1 MPVYTYVTTEKN
13 MAEGTKAALD
23 AEIAKIHSSVT
34 GAPTAL
40 VHVIFHDLPAT
51 NVFTDSSPSRP
62 LLITGV
68 IRAGRA
74 DGDKVGLAT
83 DISSRSSRIAG
94 IPEARIRVNIA
105 DRPARFVVE
114 GGRVMP
120 EPGAEDDWLA
130 ETTSRSAESGSHHDP
145 SPSQLL

>member
-1 MPVYTYVTTEKN
+1 MPLYTCITTTKTL
-13 MAEGTKAALD
+13 ADDTKAALA
-23 AEIAKIHSSVT
+23 AEITKIHSSIT
-34 GAPTAL
+34 GAPTSF
-40 VHVIFHDLPAT
+40 VHVIFHELPAT
-51 NVFTDSSPSRP
+51 NVFTDASPSRP

-74 DGDKVGLAT
+74 DGDKVRLAT

-130 ETTSRSAESGSHHDP
+130 ETTSWSAESGSHDDP

>member
-1 MPVYTYVTTEKN
+1 MPIYTCVT
-13 MAEGTKAALD
+13 AETTLSDDAKAAMA
-23 AEIAKIHSSVT
+23 AEITKIHSSVT
-34 GAPTAL
+34 GAPTSF
-40 VHVIFHDLPAT
+40 VHVVFQELPAT
-51 NVFTDSSPSRP
+51 NVFTDSSPSQP

-74 DGDKVGLAT
+74 DADKVRLAT
-83 DISSRSSRIAG
+83 DISSSSSRIAG

-120 EPGAEDDWLA
+120 DPGAEDDWLA
-130 ETTSRSAESGSHHDP
+130 ETTS
-145 SPSQLL
+145 